1 MSSFIIDGLLKLNG
15 AQQFQNDLKQTQNQT
30 ESAVNKMAK
39 SFNNLAKTVVAAFS
53 VKAIAGFTKTLV
65 SAAAQVN
72 ASNAQFAATFKEV
85 GDSATKMFN
94 DVSKA
99 TGVMATRLRVA
110 GTKAFSQFKGAGL
123 DANRALSETERY
135 LNLAADAAAYYDIS
149 LEDADMRLRSFI
161 RGNVEAGDMIG
172 LFTSETQRNS
182 KALEIYGTKYINLTE
197 AQKQMVMLNIA
208 DEIYRQSG
216 ALGQASRESGE
227 YANQSG
233 NLAESWLQL
242 KAAMGDK
249 VLEAVIPVMQSISNI
264 MDDLRYKVEDFNA
277 WIDTNKSTITGWV
290 ENAKTAFSNFIR
302 FWSTLCDDLRWEFF
316 NFIDAVSPAF
326 NELWN
331 TISPIIN
338 TIREGLISAWN
349 KISEVW
355 AESAPFFDELWSI
368 IESGISEVVSSISE
382 TISVVWDFLQEL
394 YDKIEPYLP
403 TIFETVETLIESAQV
418 FVKEKIDTIVSYLT
432 TMGDTIKGIFSALT
446 LAMQGD
452 FSGAWEAIKGVFAS
466 WEGFF
471 NGLFESIKNIFAP
484 IDAFFGEK
492 FGDAW
497 EEIKDVLSPVVGF
510 FTTLWDTVRGTVTA
524 LGDAITGDFSGAW
537 ENIKGVFSSWGSF
550 FTDLYDSIK
559 TIFTPVGEF
568 FSDIFST
575 AWNNLKGIFSDWG
588 DFFSGLWDDVKS
600 KFTSIGTTIS
610 DAFTNSFKSA
620 FNGVLNWLEN
630 KVNWFVE
637 GINKVIGVINAIP
650 GVEISPLERVELPKM
665 AQGGV
670 VDGATQA
677 IVGEAGAEAI
687 VPLEQSKAVELFAD
701 RIATEINN
709 QNASSFGT
717 GSYSALSVSGVH
729 DELYSINGDLDEIT
743 KKMRDL
749 AGDNENWKTSTDGIT
764 SQIELLNQQFDTQKE
779 KLMALNQEYS
789 LAVSESGE
797 MGLNARETRAE
808 IEELVTAMQ
817 NTQSAMDAAGT
828 ALVNFKEAT
837 VENKEETKSWI
848 ESWDELNV
856 SVVNFFNKTKDQ
868 MSGFQ
873 TFMSNMGNAFSSVMD
888 AVDTYI
894 TPLFTALQDL
904 ENQYLE
910 NEIAELEA
918 HYEDLQE
925 LNEQKLEDKE
935 ESLDEENKALKD
947 HLYSGKIS
955 YADYVKAVEQNEKE
969 LADYKDQLNAEEATA
984 EEELLR
990 KKDELARKQFE
1001 ANKVTQIA
1009 QVWIQAATA
1018 TMTAFAQL
1026 GPIAGAVAA
1035 ALVMATA
1042 GVQTAT
1048 ISAQQ
1053 YTPALA
1059 EGGIVNE
1066 ATHALIGEDGA
1077 EAIVPLEHN
1086 TEWVGGLAKA
1096 LSPAIVEAERQT
1108 SGNSGSV
1115 REEIVTFRQM
1125 VAEFFDFLR
1134 SGNREVV
1141 IDGQVVARVIS
1152 PYVDTELGRS
1162 SRLRA
1167 RGI

>member
-1 MSSFIIDGLLKLNG
+1 MPFLGL
-15 AQQFQNDLKQTQNQT
+15 
-30 ESAVNKMAK
+30 
-39 SFNNLAKTVVAAFS
+39 
-53 VKAIAGFTKTLV
+53 
-65 SAAAQVN
+65 
-72 ASNAQFAATFKEV
+72 
-85 GDSATKMFN
+85 
-94 DVSKA
+94 
-99 TGVMATRLRVA
+99 
-110 GTKAFSQFKGAGL
+110 
-123 DANRALSETERY
+123 RY
-135 LNLAADAAAYYDIS
+135 L
-149 LEDADMRLRSFI
+149 RL
-161 RGNVEAGDMIG
+161 N
-172 LFTSETQRNS
+172 
-182 KALEIYGTKYINLTE
+182 
-197 AQKQMVMLNIA
+197 
-208 DEIYRQSG
+208 
-216 ALGQASRESGE
+216 
-227 YANQSG
+227 
-233 NLAESWLQL
+233 
-242 KAAMGDK
+242 
-249 VLEAVIPVMQSISNI
+249 
-264 MDDLRYKVEDFNA
+264 
-277 WIDTNKSTITGWV
+277 
-290 ENAKTAFSNFIR
+290 
-302 FWSTLCDDLRWEFF
+302 
-316 NFIDAVSPAF
+316 
-326 NELWN
+326 
-331 TISPIIN
+331 
-338 TIREGLISAWN
+338 
-349 KISEVW
+349 
-355 AESAPFFDELWSI
+355 
-368 IESGISEVVSSISE
+368 
-382 TISVVWDFLQEL
+382 
-394 YDKIEPYLP
+394 
-403 TIFETVETLIESAQV
+403 
-418 FVKEKIDTIVSYLT
+418 
-432 TMGDTIKGIFSALT
+432 
-446 LAMQGD
+446 
-452 FSGAWEAIKGVFAS
+452 
-466 WEGFF
+466 
-471 NGLFESIKNIFAP
+471 
-484 IDAFFGEK
+484 
-492 FGDAW
+492 
-497 EEIKDVLSPVVGF
+497 
-510 FTTLWDTVRGTVTA
+510 
-524 LGDAITGDFSGAW
+524 
-537 ENIKGVFSSWGSF
+537 
-550 FTDLYDSIK
+550 
-559 TIFTPVGEF
+559 
-568 FSDIFST
+568 
-575 AWNNLKGIFSDWG
+575 
-588 DFFSGLWDDVKS
+588 
-600 KFTSIGTTIS
+600 
-610 DAFTNSFKSA
+610 
-620 FNGVLNWLEN
+620 
-630 KVNWFVE
+630 
-637 GINKVIGVINAIP
+637 
-650 GVEISPLERVELPKM
+650 
-665 AQGGV
+665 
-670 VDGATQA
+670 
-677 IVGEAGAEAI
+677 
-687 VPLEQSKAVELFAD
+687 LEQSKAVELFAD

-828 ALVNFKEAT
+828 ALLNFKEAT

-848 ESWDELNV
+848 ESWDELKV

-947 HLYSGKIS
+947 QLYSGKIS

-1108 SGNSGSV
+1108 SSNSGSV